1 MKIRKIKLKIVL
13 SSNGEALPLSTQG
26 RAELKKKRLVSRV
39 LTIAAVLFVMTL
51 LVKAFFGDRG
61 FLSVL
66 KIRAQY
72 ASLYEEVRQLED
84 RDAALLKEVERL
96 KSDDY
101 YKEKLAREKLGFI
114 KEGEVVFLFPSAHD
128 EEKTGSIP
136 LEKKDSE
143 DNKPDR

>member
-1 MKIRKIKLKIVL
+1 MKMRQIKIKFALFP
-13 SSNGEALPLSTQG
+13 NGETMPLSTQG
-26 RAELKKKRLVSRV
+26 RSELKKKKLVSRV

-61 FLSVL
+61 FLNVL
-66 KIRAQY
+66 KIRSQY
-72 ASLYEEVRQLED
+72 ASLYEEVRQLEE
-84 RDAALLKEVERL
+84 RNSALLKEVKRL

-128 EEKTGSIP
+128 EEKAEEIP
-136 LEKKDSE
+136 LENKDSE
-143 DNKPDR
+143 NNEQEE